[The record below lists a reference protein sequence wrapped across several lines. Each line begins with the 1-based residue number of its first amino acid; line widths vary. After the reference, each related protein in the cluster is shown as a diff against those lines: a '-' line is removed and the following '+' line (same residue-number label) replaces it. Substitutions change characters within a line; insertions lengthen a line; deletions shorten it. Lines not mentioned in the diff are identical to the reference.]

1 MTIAAKPKLA
11 LFSPMPPQ
19 ENGIAD
25 YSYELLPLLAQDF
38 EVTVVLE
45 DKHPPPLPLPPPANS
60 QGPVQDPVRWLFLAE
75 YLASRA
81 DYAGHI
87 HLYHLGNNMDHAYLL
102 QVALERP
109 GLVVLHDV
117 SLHHLMDC
125 ATLANGDLAGYT
137 ALLERE
143 HGPAG
148 QALGEQFER
157 YRWRERAMFYE
168 LPLTRTLLARALG
181 VVTHSAFAYF
191 KAKAQSPDTPAF
203 LIPHHLTPEAEQ
215 VDALDRTLVREKLGL
230 EGVEL
235 VLLSLGFITKAKQI
249 DAVFRFLAGAR
260 DQLPPF
266 RYLLAGARLPEQ
278 FDVDAEITSYGLD
291 DVVIVTDYLDEAAFF
306 EHIAAADLVVNLR
319 YPTGGETS
327 GTLIRALGCGA
338 CVVVVDHGP
347 FAELPDDVCVKVP
360 WSARFAEDLE
370 AALLESIHNVE
381 RRKAIGA
388 RAKRFI
394 RGRHAIAA
402 SAAAY
407 RAALLAIADQ
417 PVPAWGVSR
426 PHGFPTPQTLAQRF
440 AEAGLPPPG
449 HLWVR
454 EAALPEADPQSR
466 LALAGRGYAAQAAWL
481 ARYGYSPG
489 QVDEWPADEDGPP
502 FAPRAADAALYADA
516 APGLAALRAKLA
528 ALNRALALGGVLAL
542 DLIWSGSPDASANPR
557 DIEDAL
563 VNAGFKLLKRALGGP
578 TEVFPALDFG
588 AADPW
593 EDAPFEGCWQ
603 ALKVS
608 EFPVPRFVAEA
619 PSGQAARYA
628 QAAA

>member
-1 MTIAAKPKLA
+1 MTIQAKPKLA

-38 EVTVVLE
+38 AVTVVLE
-45 DKHPPPLPLPPPANS
+45 DKHPPPLPVKS
-60 QGPVQDPVRWLFLAE
+60 QDPIRWIFLPE
-75 YLASRA
+75 YLARRP
-81 DYAGHI
+81 DYDGHI

-102 QVALERP
+102 RVALERP

-148 QALGEQFER
+148 NLLGEQFER

-168 LPLTRTLLARALG
+168 LPLTRTLLARAQG

-191 KAKAQSPDTPAF
+191 KAKSQSPDTPAF
-203 LIPHHLTPEAEQ
+203 LIPHHLTPQAEQ
-215 VDALDRTLVREKLGL
+215 VDTLDRNKVREKLGL

-249 DAVFRFLAGAR
+249 DAVFRFLAGVR

-291 DVVIVTDYLDEAAFF
+291 DVVTVTDYLDEAAFF
-306 EHIAAADLVVNLR
+306 EHIAAADIVINLR

-347 FAELPDDVCVKVP
+347 FAELPDDICVKVP
-360 WSARFAEDLE
+360 WSERFSEDLE
-370 AALLESIHNVE
+370 AALLESIQNVE

-394 RGRHAIAA
+394 RERHAIAA

-407 RAALLAIADQ
+407 RDALLEVAAR
-417 PVPAWGVSR
+417 PVPPWGVR
-426 PHGFPTPQTLAQRF
+426 RHHGFPTPQTLAQQF
-440 AEAGLPPPG
+440 AEAGMPAPG
-449 HLWVR
+449 QLWVR
-454 EAALPEADPQSR
+454 EAALPEADADSR
-466 LALAGRGYAAQAAWL
+466 LVIAGQRYAAQAAWL
-481 ARYGYSPG
+481 GRYGYSPG
-489 QVDEWPADEDGPP
+489 QVAEWPADEGGAQP
-502 FAPRAADAALYADA
+502 APRAADAALYAGTPPD
-516 APGLAALRAKLA
+516 LATLRAKLA
-528 ALNRALALGGVLAL
+528 GLNRLLALGGVLAL
-542 DLIWSGSPDASANPR
+542 DLVWAGSQAASASPGQV
-557 DIEDAL
+557 EAAL
-563 VNAGFKLLKRALGGP
+563 CNAGFKLLKRALGGP
-578 TEVFPALDFG
+578 SEVFPALDFG

-593 EDAPFEGCWQ
+593 EDAPFEACWQ

-608 EFPVPRFVAEA
+608 EFPVPRTVGEA
-619 PSGQAARYA
+619 PLSQAAPQAR
-628 QAAA
+628 AAA